1 VLLLFQPLER
11 TVRETISGQELVVMT
26 KTCQPHF
33 STNTEN
39 HLSPQVLLLEAV
51 LPILISVDLTNFE
64 HDSPFLWARQNDH
77 AHAHATVRETR

>member
-1 VLLLFQPLER
+1 MLLFQPLER

-39 HLSPQVLLLEAV
+39 HLSPQVLALETV
-51 LPILISVDLTNFE
+51 FPIRISVD
-64 HDSPFLWARQNDH
+64 
-77 AHAHATVRETR
+77 